1 MFANSDDSHVTVVMY
16 SKFSQSC
23 TNFLEILSKVPTFK
37 HTLLCID
44 NEDVRK
50 RVLSPQ
56 SKLNVTEVPCIFRI
70 YERTGYV
77 ETFEGER
84 AFTILNTHYN
94 HYLEKLEKEQ
104 LLRSSPTVST
114 LPPPPLTQT
123 QLPQTH
129 TQMPQQMQSQL
140 PQTHSQMPQQMQPQ
154 QQLYQQ
160 APQQTPQQVQSIP
173 ITSQQQSQPLHSQ
186 PTQPQTYEFDIA
198 SQPPPTTM
206 SSTPIEQLDPSF
218 MTTNPGQQQVDR
230 AVVKS
235 GAANII
241 SRAMQM
247 QKERDVDPPKR
258 Q

>member
-1 MFANSDDSHVTVVMY
+1 MFANLDDSHVTVVMY
-16 SKFSQSC
+16 SKFSQGCSA
-23 TNFLEILSKVPTFK
+23 FLEILSKVPTFK

-70 YERTGYV
+70 YEHNGYV

-104 LLRSSPTVST
+104 LLRSSPPVS
-114 LPPPPLTQT
+114 LPPPQQTQLPHQT
-123 QLPQTH
+123 QLPQI
-129 TQMPQQMQSQL
+129 PQQPYQQPQL
-140 PQTHSQMPQQMQPQ
+140 PQQTQLPQQPYQQTQSLPQ
-154 QQLYQQ
+154 QQTQLQSP
-160 APQQTPQQVQSIP
+160 PQS
-173 ITSQQQSQPLHSQ
+173 
-186 PTQPQTYEFDIA
+186 YEFDIA

-206 SSTPIEQLDPSF
+206 SSTPIDQLDSSY
-218 MTTNPGQQQVDR
+218 MASNPGMQQVDR

-235 GAANII
+235 GAANIV

-247 QKERDVDPPKR
+247 QKEREVDAPKR

>member
-1 MFANSDDSHVTVVMY
+1 MFANLDDSHVTVVMY
-16 SKFSQSC
+16 SKFSQGCSA
-23 TNFLEILSKVPTFK
+23 FLEILSKVPTFK

-70 YERTGYV
+70 YERNGYV

-104 LLRSSPTVST
+104 LLRSSPPVS
-114 LPPPPLTQT
+114 LPPPQQT
-123 QLPQTH
+123 QLPQ
-129 TQMPQQMQSQL
+129 QQTQL
-140 PQTHSQMPQQMQPQ
+140 PQQQTQLPQQPYQQTQQLPQQTYQQAQSLPQ
-154 QQLYQQ
+154 QQTQLQSP
-160 APQQTPQQVQSIP
+160 PQS
-173 ITSQQQSQPLHSQ
+173 
-186 PTQPQTYEFDIA
+186 YEFDIA

-206 SSTPIEQLDPSF
+206 SSTPIDQLDSSY
-218 MTTNPGQQQVDR
+218 MASNMASNPGMQQVDR

-235 GAANII
+235 GAANIV

-247 QKERDVDPPKR
+247 QKEREVDAPKR

>member
-1 MFANSDDSHVTVVMY
+1 MFANLDDSHVTVVMY
-16 SKFSQSC
+16 SKFSQGCSA
-23 TNFLEILSKVPTFK
+23 FLEILSKVPTFK

-70 YERTGYV
+70 YEHNGYV

-104 LLRSSPTVST
+104 LLRSSPPVS
-114 LPPPPLTQT
+114 LPPPQQTQLPHQT
-123 QLPQTH
+123 QLPQI
-129 TQMPQQMQSQL
+129 PQQPYQQPQL
-140 PQTHSQMPQQMQPQ
+140 PQQTQLPQQPYQQTQLPQQPYQQTQSLPQ
-154 QQLYQQ
+154 QQTQLQSP
-160 APQQTPQQVQSIP
+160 PQS
-173 ITSQQQSQPLHSQ
+173 
-186 PTQPQTYEFDIA
+186 YEFDIA

-206 SSTPIEQLDPSF
+206 SSTPIDQLDSSY
-218 MTTNPGQQQVDR
+218 MASNPGMQQVDR

-235 GAANII
+235 GAANIV

-247 QKERDVDPPKR
+247 QKEREVDAPKR

>member
-1 MFANSDDSHVTVVMY
+1 MFANLDDSHVTVVMY
-16 SKFSQSC
+16 SKFSQGCSA
-23 TNFLEILSKVPTFK
+23 FLEILSKVPTFK

-70 YERTGYV
+70 YERNGYV

-104 LLRSSPTVST
+104 LLRSSPPVS
-114 LPPPPLTQT
+114 LPPHQQT
-123 QLPQTH
+123 QLPQ
-129 TQMPQQMQSQL
+129 QPYQQTQL
-140 PQTHSQMPQQMQPQ
+140 PQQPYQQTQQLPPPQQTQQLPQQPYQQSQSLPQ
-154 QQLYQQ
+154 QQTQLQSP
-160 APQQTPQQVQSIP
+160 PQS
-173 ITSQQQSQPLHSQ
+173 
-186 PTQPQTYEFDIA
+186 YEFDIA

-206 SSTPIEQLDPSF
+206 SSTPIDQLDSSY
-218 MTTNPGQQQVDR
+218 MASNMASNPGMQQVDR

-235 GAANII
+235 GAANIV

-247 QKERDVDPPKR
+247 QKEREVDAPKR

>member
-1 MFANSDDSHVTVVMY
+1 MY
-16 SKFSQSC
+16 SKFSQGCSA
-23 TNFLEILSKVPTFK
+23 FLEILSKVPTFK

-70 YERTGYV
+70 YERNGYV

-104 LLRSSPTVST
+104 LLRSSPPVS
-114 LPPPPLTQT
+114 LPPPQQQT
-123 QLPQTH
+123 QLPQQQPYQQ
-129 TQMPQQMQSQL
+129 TQQQAQQL
-140 PQTHSQMPQQMQPQ
+140 PQQPYQQAQSLPQ
-154 QQLYQQ
+154 QQTQLQSP
-160 APQQTPQQVQSIP
+160 PQS
-173 ITSQQQSQPLHSQ
+173 
-186 PTQPQTYEFDIA
+186 YEFDIA

-206 SSTPIEQLDPSF
+206 SSTPIDQLDSSN
-218 MTTNPGQQQVDR
+218 MASNPGMQQVDR

-235 GAANII
+235 GAANIV

-247 QKERDVDPPKR
+247 QKEREVDAPKR

>member
-1 MFANSDDSHVTVVMY
+1 MFANLDDSHVTVVMY
-16 SKFSQSC
+16 SKFSQGCSA
-23 TNFLEILSKVPTFK
+23 FLEILSKVPTFK

-70 YERTGYV
+70 YERNGYV

-104 LLRSSPTVST
+104 LLRSSPPVS
-114 LPPPPLTQT
+114 LPQT
-123 QLPQTH
+123 QLPQQQPYQQ
-129 TQMPQQMQSQL
+129 TQQQTQQL
-140 PQTHSQMPQQMQPQ
+140 PQQPYQQAQSLPQ
-154 QQLYQQ
+154 QQTQLQSP
-160 APQQTPQQVQSIP
+160 PQS
-173 ITSQQQSQPLHSQ
+173 
-186 PTQPQTYEFDIA
+186 YEFDIA

-206 SSTPIEQLDPSF
+206 SSTPIDQLDSSY
-218 MTTNPGQQQVDR
+218 MASNMASNPGMQQVDR

-235 GAANII
+235 GAANIV

-247 QKERDVDPPKR
+247 QKEREVDAPKR

>member
-1 MFANSDDSHVTVVMY
+1 MFANLDDSHVTVVMY
-16 SKFSQSC
+16 SKFSQCCSA
-23 TNFLEILSKVPTFK
+23 FLEILTKVPTFK

-44 NEDVRK
+44 NDDIRK

-104 LLRSSPTVST
+104 LLRSSPPAS
-114 LPPPPLTQT
+114 LSPPQQT
-123 QLPQTH
+123 QL
-129 TQMPQQMQSQL
+129 SQL
-140 PQTHSQMPQQMQPQ
+140 LQQPQ
-154 QQLYQQ
+154 QTYQQ
-160 APQQTPQQVQSIP
+160 QPQQTYQQQPPQLPPSPQQ
-173 ITSQQQSQPLHSQ
+173 TQPLPQ
-186 PTQPQTYEFDIA
+186 QTQLQSPPQSYEFDIA

-206 SSTPIEQLDPSF
+206 SSTQIDQLEPYMAS
-218 MTTNPGQQQVDR
+218 NPGLQQVDR

-235 GAANII
+235 GTVNIV

-247 QKERDVDPPKR
+247 QKEREVDGPKR

>member
-1 MFANSDDSHVTVVMY
+1 MFANLDDSHVTVIMY
-16 SKFSQSC
+16 SKFSQGCSA
-23 TNFLEILSKVPTFK
+23 FLEILSKVPMFK

-70 YERTGYV
+70 YERNGYV

-104 LLRSSPTVST
+104 LLRSSPPVS
-114 LPPPPLTQT
+114 LPPPQQQT
-123 QLPQTH
+123 QLPQQQPYQQ
-129 TQMPQQMQSQL
+129 TQQQAQQL
-140 PQTHSQMPQQMQPQ
+140 PQQPYQQAQSLPQ
-154 QQLYQQ
+154 QQTQLQSP
-160 APQQTPQQVQSIP
+160 PQS
-173 ITSQQQSQPLHSQ
+173 
-186 PTQPQTYEFDIA
+186 YEFDIA

-206 SSTPIEQLDPSF
+206 SSTPIDQLDSSN
-218 MTTNPGQQQVDR
+218 MASNPGMQQVDR

-235 GAANII
+235 GAANIV

-247 QKERDVDPPKR
+247 QKEREVDAPKR

>member
-1 MFANSDDSHVTVVMY
+1 MFANLDDSHVTVVMY
-16 SKFSQSC
+16 SKFSQGCSA
-23 TNFLEILSKVPTFK
+23 FLEILSKVPTFK

-70 YERTGYV
+70 YERNGYV

-104 LLRSSPTVST
+104 LLRSSPPVS
-114 LPPPPLTQT
+114 LPPPQQTQLPHQT
-123 QLPQTH
+123 QLPQI
-129 TQMPQQMQSQL
+129 PQQPYQQPQL
-140 PQTHSQMPQQMQPQ
+140 PQQTQLPQQPYQQTQLPQQPYQQTQSLPQ
-154 QQLYQQ
+154 QQTQLQSP
-160 APQQTPQQVQSIP
+160 PQS
-173 ITSQQQSQPLHSQ
+173 
-186 PTQPQTYEFDIA
+186 YEFDIA

-206 SSTPIEQLDPSF
+206 SSTPIDQLDSSY
-218 MTTNPGQQQVDR
+218 MASNPGMQQVDR

-235 GAANII
+235 GAANIV

-247 QKERDVDPPKR
+247 QKEREVDAPKR

>member
-1 MFANSDDSHVTVVMY
+1 MFANLDDSHITVVMY
-16 SKFSQSC
+16 SKFSQGC
-23 TNFLEILSKVPTFK
+23 NAFLEILSKVPTFK

-44 NEDVRK
+44 NEDARK

-104 LLRSSPTVST
+104 LLRSSP
-114 LPPPPLTQT
+114 PPPPQT
-123 QLPQTH
+123 QLPQQ
-129 TQMPQQMQSQL
+129 TQLSQLPQQTYQQTQLPQQTQLSQQSQL
-140 PQTHSQMPQQMQPQ
+140 PQQTYQQMQLPQ
-154 QQLYQQ
+154 QSQL
-160 APQQTPQQVQSIP
+160 PQQTLPPQQTQLQSP
-173 ITSQQQSQPLHSQ
+173 PQS
-186 PTQPQTYEFDIA
+186 YEFDIA
-198 SQPPPTTM
+198 SQPPPSTM
-206 SSTPIEQLDPSF
+206 SSTPIDQLDSSY
-218 MTTNPGQQQVDR
+218 MASNPGMQQVDR

-235 GAANII
+235 GAANIV

-247 QKERDVDPPKR
+247 QKEREVDPPKR